1 MEKIKKFIKDGYLN
15 EALNEIDIELGKSFN
30 FKNKKSRKKFIELH
44 KNKRQLNSRLKTKKT
59 KKKTKGKGGIGILS
73 HSGPIINYFLGT
85 NSSTTTRIPK
95 RITENEKLKRK
106 FNELVA
112 VANTKNPI
120 YLELLYILAYTIDE
134 TNRLILL
141 LGETGVGKSY
151 LAEKIHYLSDRKN
164 KPFKTI
170 DCGNISE
177 NLLESELFGHIKG
190 AYTGA
195 HTDRS
200 GALKSAEGGT
210 LFIDEIH
217 RASKIIRDKLLN
229 YFIHKTYSPMGSDRR
244 IDSDVRIIIG
254 TNKDIDVLYST
265 GEIENDFY
273 FRIKDRVLEIP
284 PLRKRREDIPNIISK
299 ELEHLNKAYNRN
311 IILDKDAIEVLVK
324 YNWPGNYHQLK
335 RYLLDIFGYGDMWG
349 IDTLDCEII
358 ESKPP
363 TNIFV
368 RGENP
373 FVELEESLFRVVL
386 NWNPDEGKFIT
397 DLIEPLLANIYV
409 NKLKGTKTQAT
420 KYIQI
425 DGSGGVNSTLDKRLN
440 QYSIVSEKLLKN

>member
-1 MEKIKKFIKDGYLN
+1 MKKIEKLKKDGYLN
-15 EALNEIDIELGKSFN
+15 EALIEIENELNKSFD
-30 FKNKKSRKKFIELH
+30 FTNKRSRENYIELH
-44 KNKRQLNSRLKTKKT
+44 KYKRQINSRLKSHGS
-59 KKKTKGKGGIGILS
+59 KKKNKAKGEVGNF
-73 HSGPIINYFLGT
+73 SGSIINYLLGT
-85 NSSTTTRIPK
+85 DNSNTTKIPK

-112 VANTKNPI
+112 VANTKNAF

-151 LAEKIHYLSDRKN
+151 LAEKIHYLSNRKN

-170 DCGNISE
+170 DCGSISE
-177 NLLESELFGHIKG
+177 NLLESDLFGHIKG
-190 AYTGA
+190 AFTGA
-195 HTDRS
+195 NTDRN
-200 GALKSAEGGT
+200 GALKSADGGT

-217 RASKIIRDKLLN
+217 RASKTVRDKLLN
-229 YFIHKTYSPMGSDRR
+229 YFISKTYSPMGSDRR
-244 IDSDVRIIIG
+244 IDSDVRIIVG
-254 TNKDIDVLYST
+254 TNKDIDVLYNT

-284 PLRKRREDIPNIISK
+284 PLRKRKEDIPNIIRK
-299 ELEHLNKAYNRN
+299 ELENLNKSYNRN
-311 IILDKDAIEVLVK
+311 IIIDKEALEVLVK

-335 RYLLDIFGYGDMWG
+335 RYLLDLFGYGDMWG
-349 IDTLDCEII
+349 IDTLDCKVI
-358 ESKPP
+358 ENMPP
-363 TNIFV
+363 TNKFV

-373 FVELEESLFRVVL
+373 FIEFDESLFRVVI
-386 NWNPDEGKFIT
+386 NWNPDEGKIIT

-409 NKLKGTKTQAT
+409 NRLKGLKTQAT

-440 QYSIVSEKLLKN
+440 QYKLVAEKFLNS